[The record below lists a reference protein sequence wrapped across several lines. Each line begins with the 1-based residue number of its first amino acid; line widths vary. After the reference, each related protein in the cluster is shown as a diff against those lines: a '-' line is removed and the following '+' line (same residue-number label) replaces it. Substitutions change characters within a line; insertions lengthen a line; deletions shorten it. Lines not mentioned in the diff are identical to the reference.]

1 MVIFG
6 LCNLLFKNK
15 NGLLELRLAEY
26 GLKPFDVGSG
36 GNWFLE
42 LLYINCMVILKFTSF
57 SAIYWYWIS

>member
-1 MVIFG
+1 MVILG

-36 GNWFLE
+36 GN
-42 LLYINCMVILKFTSF
+42 
-57 SAIYWYWIS
+57 